1 MNYEEFGETAKTEG
15 DLGDTWL
22 PDDCPGGNGEAVQL
36 RALKLYVLN
45 SAAQKHGGT
54 AEYDLATDSVEISVP
69 KEEIS
74 ACTEEVAKQLGA
86 AYRFFQG
93 QRPYSSQQLFTDT

>member
-1 MNYEEFGETAKTEG
+1 MDYEEFGETAEAES

-22 PDDCPGGNGEAVQL
+22 PDDCAGGNGEAVQL

-45 SAAQKHGGT
+45 STAQRHGGT
-54 AEYDLATDSVEISVP
+54 VEYDLATDSVEISVP
-69 KEEIS
+69 KEKIS

-86 AYRFFQG
+86 AYRFFQC
-93 QRPYSSQQLFTDT
+93 QRSCYSPQLCADR

>member
-1 MNYEEFGETAKTEG
+1 MDYEEFGDTAETVSAL
-15 DLGDTWL
+15 DDAWV

-36 RALKLYVLN
+36 RALKLYVLR
-45 SAAQKHGGT
+45 STAQRHGGT

-86 AYRFFQG
+86 AYRFFQC
-93 QRPYSSQQLFTDT
+93 QRSCSSQQLSTDR

>member
-1 MNYEEFGETAKTEG
+1 MNYEEFDDTAEAVN
-15 DLGDTWL
+15 DLGEAWV

-54 AEYDLATDSVEISVP
+54 VEYDLATDSVEISVP
-69 KEEIS
+69 KEKIS

-86 AYRFFQG
+86 AYRFFQC
-93 QRPYSSQQLFTDT
+93 QRSSPSQQLFTDR